1 MQMQGVH
8 SVAPLKVAECLA
20 LLGSWRA
27 GDGALFRRLAAAL
40 REATAAGR
48 LLPNAVLPAER
59 PMASALGVSRTT
71 VIAAY
76 EALRDEG
83 LIESRRGSGWRVLA
97 SRPSD
102 AGNPAAAGLWA
113 SGLATT
119 GLLATGL
126 AAGGPATSGLAA
138 GGPVTS
144 GGPGLS
150 APRSL
155 FYRGLVE
162 AGGGTI
168 DLLAA
173 HLPAHPL
180 VEQEAPAAA
189 ADLVPLLSHH
199 GYWGLGIPALRQAVA
214 AYLTAGGLPTV
225 ADQVL
230 ITTGAHQAIGLA
242 AALYLQPG
250 DAVAIEDPTYPGA
263 IDIFAQARARL
274 LSVPVTADGAGVDR
288 LAEIVAREA
297 PRLIYVIPS
306 FQNPTGALMPEPR
319 RRALARLAAETGTV
333 VVEDLTF
340 ADLDHGT
347 PPPPPVAALLPGAP
361 ILAVGSLDKLVW
373 GGLRTG
379 WIRAEAP
386 VISRLARHKIL
397 ADLGSPLAGQVLAAR
412 LLPHAG
418 VIRAARRRL
427 LRECL
432 AALESALLAHL
443 PDWTWSRP
451 PGGLCLWARLPRGNA
466 LELARLAAGHGV
478 AIVPGPTCSP
488 RDAWESHVRLPF
500 VHDPATLREG
510 IVRLAR
516 AWRAYAPAAAAPPS
530 IDVLV

>member
-1 MQMQGVH
+1 MKAV
-8 SVAPLKVAECLA
+8 ECLA
-20 LLGSWRA
+20 VLGSWRA
-27 GDGALFRRLAAAL
+27 GAGALYRRLASAL
-40 REATAAGR
+40 GEAMAAGR
-48 LLPNAVLPAER
+48 LRPGAVLPAER
-59 PMASALGVSRTT
+59 PLAAALGVSRTT
-71 VIAAY
+71 VIGAY

-83 LIESRRGSGWRVLA
+83 RIESRRGSGWRVGARRHPSAAGLA
-97 SRPSD
+97 A
-102 AGNPAAAGLWA
+102 AGLAASGPAAAGAGA
-113 SGLATT
+113 SAQ
-119 GLLATGL
+119 
-126 AAGGPATSGLAA
+126 
-138 GGPVTS
+138 
-144 GGPGLS
+144 
-150 APRSL
+150 RSL
-155 FYRGLVE
+155 FYRSSLVE
-162 AGGGTI
+162 ANGGTI

-180 VEQEAPAAA
+180 VAQEAPAAA
-189 ADLVPLLSHH
+189 ADLLPLLAHH

-214 AYLTAGGLPTV
+214 AHLSAGGLPTV

-274 LSVPVTADGAGVDR
+274 LSIPVTAEGAGIDR

-306 FQNPTGALMPEPR
+306 FHNPTGALMPAAA
-319 RRALARLAAETGTV
+319 RRALARLAAESGTV

-347 PPPPPVAALLPGAP
+347 PPPPPVAAMLPGAP
-361 ILAVGSLDKLVW
+361 VLAVGSLDKLVW
-373 GGLRTG
+373 GGLRAG
-379 WIRAEAP
+379 WVRAEAP

-418 VIRAARRRL
+418 VIRAARRRQ

-432 AALESALLAHL
+432 AALEEALQERL
-443 PDWTWSRP
+443 PDWTWRRP
-451 PGGLCLWARLPRGNA
+451 PGGLCLWARLPRGHA
-466 LELARLAAGHGV
+466 LELARIAADHGV

-488 RDAWESHVRLPF
+488 RDAWESHLRLPF

-510 IVRLAR
+510 VARLAR
-516 AWRAYAPAAAAPPS
+516 AWAAYAPAAPPPAAGAGPNGGVRRGNPSPPAPPAPPP